1 MLVDAASPPTLPT
14 VTLPSGA
21 PWGVYAL
28 SIAAPVV
35 VYVLWLFRHAIER
48 LGEREPAAAPAAS
61 AHGVCADCT
70 ATRAEAVMIR
80 QDVAALRA
88 EVGAAHQ
95 KMHSTLRQIADLQ
108 AADSK
113 VLEGVSESATE
124 HGKQLTA
131 IDKTVTLIDRDS
143 FRREPT
149 R

>member
-1 MLVDAASPPTLPT
+1 MLVDAASPPAIPT
-14 VTLPSGA
+14 VTLPPGA

-35 VYVLWLFRHAIER
+35 VYVLWLFRHAIAR
-48 LGEREPAAAPAAS
+48 IGERESTPKADPCVDCAAA
-61 AHGVCADCT
+61 
-70 ATRAEAVMIR
+70 RAETVAAR
-80 QDVAALRA
+80 QDIAAMRA
-88 EVGAAHQ
+88 EVAAAVQ
-95 KMHSTLRQIADLQ
+95 KVHGTLRQVADLQ